1 MYRLTSN
8 LPRLDG
14 QAGTVTAAESDS
26 PGFVRVAN
34 VHHFATENLKQHLWM
49 SAAVDRFTEMS
60 RPDFERLVEQ
70 RSQEKFSHL
79 RITIDA
85 GTDLGEAA
93 ATDTGHQRQ
102 GFDR

>member
-1 MYRLTSN
+1 MGRPGL
-8 LPRLDG
+8 
-14 QAGTVTAAESDS
+14 VTAAESDS

-49 SAAVDRFTEMS
+49 STAIDRFAEMP

-79 RITIDA
+79 RVTIDA
-85 GTDLGEAA
+85 GTDLREAA
-93 ATDTGHQRQ
+93 DAGTRHQ
-102 GFDR
+102 